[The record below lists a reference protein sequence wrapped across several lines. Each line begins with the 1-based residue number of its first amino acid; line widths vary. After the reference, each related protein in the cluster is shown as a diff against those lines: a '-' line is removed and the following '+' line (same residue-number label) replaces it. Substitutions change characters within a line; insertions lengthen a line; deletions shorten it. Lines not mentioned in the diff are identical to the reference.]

1 MFKLS
6 FPQPEMLQPDDLA
19 AVLAAMKRPSTSRV
33 EMRAISES
41 IREHMNPHPAGQKEE
56 NVPQLDGVPVPG
68 LQHKYRE
75 TVLFFPS
82 EVCPN
87 SPNTSRHIQ
96 RSDGDFRANTVTHF
110 ALIVSDGRSFRPSA
124 LAKLSRHQTG
134 T

>member
-6 FPQPEMLQPDDLA
+6 VPQPEMLQPKDLGII
-19 AVLAAMKRPSTSRV
+19 LAAMKQPRTSRV

-41 IREHMNPHPAGQKEE
+41 IRERMNPHPAGQKEE

-82 EVCPN
+82 EVGPK
-87 SPNTSRHIQ
+87 P
-96 RSDGDFRANTVTHF
+96 
-110 ALIVSDGRSFRPSA
+110 
-124 LAKLSRHQTG
+124 
-134 T
+134 